1 MSVLFTF
8 ESHSHIF
15 RDYLLEEKS
24 DGNWTHLYTVQEVKD
39 EQNWGQS
46 GALKKIALSKL
57 LGFSEAQFVP
67 VNWGC
72 LTPRVLVR
80 A

>member
-1 MSVLFTF
+1 MSLLFAF

-15 RDYLLEEKS
+15 SDDVLEEKS
-24 DGNWTHLYTVQEVKD
+24 DGNWTHLYTVQEVED

-57 LGFSEAQFVP
+57 LSFSEAQFV
-67 VNWGC
+67 C
-72 LTPRVLVR
+72 L
-80 A
+80 

>member
-1 MSVLFTF
+1 MV
-8 ESHSHIF
+8 
-15 RDYLLEEKS
+15 EEKS
-24 DGNWTHLYTVQEVKD
+24 DGNWTHLYTVQEVKA

>member
-1 MSVLFTF
+1 M
-8 ESHSHIF
+8 
-15 RDYLLEEKS
+15 
-24 DGNWTHLYTVQEVKD
+24 QEVED

-46 GALKKIALSKL
+46 GALKKIALSKS